1 MNVRNIGDAKG
12 WFEVLQT
19 GAKAQTAVM
28 TLKSG
33 GASGSEPNAHE
44 KSEQILLVLE
54 GEVEAEVAG
63 EKHSL
68 GKGDCVIVPADTPHR
83 FANRGEEI
91 AVTFSVYAPPEYPT
105 GTKG

>member
-1 MNVRNIGDAKG
+1 MNVRNIKDANG

-19 GAKAQTAVM
+19 GAEAQTAVM
-28 TLKSG
+28 TLRPG
-33 GASGSEPNAHE
+33 GASGSKPKSHE

-63 EKHSL
+63 EKRSL
-68 GKGDCVIVPADTPHR
+68 GEGDCVIVPADTPHR

-91 AVTFSVYAPPEYPT
+91 AVTFSVYAPSEYPT
-105 GTKG
+105 ETKS